1 MAYELLVN
9 KATEVNRVGIKFF
22 ILTSIVYNM
31 KHPLRASQAF
41 AYILELRSDFK
52 GSTRSLRPL
61 VTFDNLAGIALSI

>member
-1 MAYELLVN
+1 
-9 KATEVNRVGIKFF
+9 
-22 ILTSIVYNM
+22 M

-52 GSTRSLRPL
+52 GSTHSLRPL